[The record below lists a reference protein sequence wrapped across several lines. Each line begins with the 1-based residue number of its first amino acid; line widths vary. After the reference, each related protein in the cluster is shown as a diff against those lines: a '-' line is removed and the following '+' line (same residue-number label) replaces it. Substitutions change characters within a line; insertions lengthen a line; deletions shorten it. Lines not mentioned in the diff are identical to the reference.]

1 MGSTYILEIE
11 IAKFVGGL
19 IVGMKEKEV
28 SKMHVNNVYAP
39 GTNHWV
45 HAEIINTGRKP
56 YWRKLSKI

>member
-56 YWRKLSKI
+56 Y